1 LRVGATKRD
10 DARIDPGGGHMEQ
23 VSFTQMQDGTAEDWA
38 LLDRFEGEF
47 NAGLP
52 DRILGAVDKLDG
64 SYGGYLVS
72 RYTHSLQAAT
82 RAMRDGKDEEYLVAT
97 LVHDIGDDLAPFT
110 HGEMVASVLKPF
122 VREELCWMVQRH
134 PVFQLHYF
142 SYLSEEERNGR
153 DRWRDHPHYALTAEF
168 CEQYDQASFDPDYP
182 TEPIDVF
189 DPMVRRVFAEPRY
202 LPPGWV

>member
-1 LRVGATKRD
+1 MDT
-10 DARIDPGGGHMEQ
+10 
-23 VSFTQMQDGTAEDWA
+23 VSFTRMEDGTVEDWA
-38 LLDRFEGEF
+38 LIESYESEF
-47 NAGLP
+47 FAELP
-52 DRILGAVDKLDG
+52 DRILAALEKLKD
-64 SYGGYLVS
+64 SFGGYQVT

-82 RAMRDGKDEEYLVAT
+82 RALRDGRDEEYVVAT

-142 SYLSEEERNGR
+142 SSLSEEERNSR
-153 DRWRDHPHYALTAEF
+153 DRWRDDPHFELTAEF
-168 CEQYDQASFDPDYP
+168 CERYDQASFDPNYP
-182 TEPIDVF
+182 TESIEVF
-189 DPMVRRVFAEPRY
+189 EPMVRRVFADPRY

>member
-1 LRVGATKRD
+1 MAQ
-10 DARIDPGGGHMEQ
+10 Q
-23 VSFTQMQDGTAEDWA
+23 VSFTQMADGTPEEWA
-38 LLDRFEGEF
+38 LLDRFEEDF

-52 DRILGAVDKLDG
+52 DRILGAVDKLNG
-64 SYGGYLVS
+64 SYGGYLVT

-82 RAMRDGKDEEYLVAT
+82 RAMRDGKDEEYLVAA
-97 LVHDIGDDLAPFT
+97 LIHDIGDDLAPFT

-142 SYLSEEERNGR
+142 SALSEEERNSR
-153 DRWRDHPHYALTAEF
+153 DRWRDDPHFELTAEF
-168 CEQYDQASFDPDYP
+168 CERYDQASFDPDYP
-182 TEPIDVF
+182 TESIDVF
-189 DPMVRRVFAEPRY
+189 EPMVRRVFAEPRY

>member
-1 LRVGATKRD
+1 MAQ
-10 DARIDPGGGHMEQ
+10 Q
-23 VSFTQMQDGTAEDWA
+23 VSFTQMADGTPEEWA
-38 LLDRFEGEF
+38 LLDRFEEQF

-52 DRILGAVDKLDG
+52 DRILGAVDKLNG
-64 SYGGYLVS
+64 SYGGYRVT

-82 RAMRDGKDEEYLVAT
+82 RAMRDGKDEEYLVAA

-142 SYLSEEERNGR
+142 SYLSEEERNSR
-153 DRWRDHPHYALTAEF
+153 DRWRDDPHFELTAEF
-168 CEQYDQASFDPDYP
+168 CERYDQASFDPDYP
-182 TEPIDVF
+182 TESIEVF
-189 DPMVRRVFAEPRY
+189 ETMVRRVFAEPRY